1 MSTPRRLATA
11 HDREILR
18 LAVPA
23 FGALVAEPLFLLSDS
38 AIVGHLGTAPLG
50 GLGVAGQALNTLV
63 YLCIFLA
70 YGTTAGVARQV
81 GAGNL
86 GAAVRQGI
94 DGMWLALAI
103 GTALIVVGWP
113 LVPGVVDAFG
123 ASPAVAPYAETYLKV
138 SLFGIPGMLLVL
150 AGTGVLRG
158 LQDTRT
164 PLLVSIGGFSMNLL
178 LNVLFVIVLD
188 GGIAG
193 SAWGTVLAQTA
204 SAAVYVAVV
213 LRAARRHGAPVRPD
227 LDGLRTSAT
236 AGLGLLVRTA
246 ALRVVLIAGTSIAA
260 RMGDEEIAAYQ
271 VGFQVWMLLVFA
283 LDAIAIAGQAITGRY
298 LGASDLAGTRAV
310 TRRMVWWGV
319 VCGVVFGLAILVVR
333 PLLPGLFTSDDGVRD
348 LLLASLLLIAL
359 MQPVA
364 GVVFVLDGI
373 LIGAGDGTYLAATT
387 LIATAVFLPAAIVLY
402 RTDAG
407 LTGLWAAIAL
417 WMLTRMLTLGLRA
430 RGDRWMVTGAVR

>member
-1 MSTPRRLATA
+1 MTTSRRLATA

-38 AIVGHLGTAPLG
+38 AIVGHLGTAQLG
-50 GLGVAGQALNTLV
+50 GLGVAGQALSTLV
-63 YLCIFLA
+63 YLCVFLA
-70 YGTTAGVARQV
+70 YGTTAGVARQI
-81 GAGNL
+81 GAGDTR
-86 GAAVRQGI
+86 AAIRQGI
-94 DGMWLALAI
+94 DGMWLAVAI
-103 GTALIVVGWP
+103 GAVLIAVGWP
-113 LVPGVVDAFG
+113 LVPWTVDAFG
-123 ASPAVAPYAETYLKV
+123 ASPVVTPYAETYLRV
-138 SLFGIPGMLLVL
+138 SLFGIPSMLVVL

-164 PLLVSIGGFSMNLL
+164 PLLVSIGGFSVNLL
-178 LNVLFVIVLD
+178 LNALFVIVLEW
-188 GGIAG
+188 GIAG
-193 SAWGTVLAQTA
+193 SAWGTVLAQTG

-236 AGLGLLVRTA
+236 AGFGLLVRTA
-246 ALRVVLIAGTSIAA
+246 ALRIVLIVGTSIAA
-260 RMGDEEIAAYQ
+260 RMGDPEIAAYQ
-271 VGFQVWMLLVFA
+271 VGFQVWTLLAFA

-298 LGASDLAGTRAV
+298 LGASDVTGTRAV
-310 TRRMVWWGV
+310 TRRMIWWGV
-319 VCGVVFGLAILVVR
+319 GCGIVFGLVILAVR
-333 PLLPGLFTSDDGVRD
+333 PWLPGLFSSDGDVRH
-348 LLLASLLLIAL
+348 LLLASLLLVAVL
-359 MQPVA
+359 QPVA

-373 LIGAGDGTYLAATT
+373 LIGAGDGAYLAVTT

-402 RTDAG
+402 RADAG
-407 LTGLWAAIAL
+407 LVGLWTAIGL